1 MWKHGSMKTE
11 HIIVTIALLLFVGS
25 VFYTAMAGV
34 NNPSQVNAVGT
45 STPWDGADLAIELLR
60 GNTPFVVADAGTSS
74 PLFIL
79 NAKGFAG
86 FGTTTPGAPFAITAS
101 SSFIFSSGNA
111 GTTTFA
117 IRNEAAAN
125 GNNAC
130 IELQTDGITYRVF
143 INAARTGLLAEA
155 GTCDN

>member
-1 MWKHGSMKTE
+1 MKYLLFGL
-11 HIIVTIALLLFVGS
+11 ALLLFVGS
-25 VFYTAMAGV
+25 IFYTAIAGI
-34 NNPSQVNAVGT
+34 NNPVQFNAVGT
-45 STPWDGADLAIELLR
+45 TTPWQGADFAIELLR
-60 GNTPFVVADAGTSS
+60 GDTPFVVADSGTSS

-86 FGTTTPGAPFAITAS
+86 FGTTTPGAPFSITAS

-117 IRNEAAAN
+117 IRNEAEAN
-125 GNNAC
+125 GNNSC
-130 IELQTDGITYRVF
+130 IEMTADGTTYRVF